1 MKIIKNIVLILLS
14 LIIIIGCTHKTPYTN
29 RSQMIFMSSEE
40 ELALG
45 EKSYQE
51 ALAEAKVI
59 TGTKDANRV
68 KAIGERIAKVADRSD
83 FTWEFNLVEDE
94 ALNAFCLPGGKVVV
108 YTGILKAARNDDQLA
123 TVISHEIAHALAR
136 HGAERMS
143 SAKVQQGIQV
153 LGNVVLAVGAP
164 EYQNVFN
171 QTYGI
176 GTQVGVMLPYGRMQ
190 ESEADEI
197 GIYLMH
203 KAGYNLQE
211 ALKFWE
217 NMSEGKQETN
227 EFLSTHPSSS
237 TRIEDFKKV
246 IVKIQ
251 SQANI

>member
-1 MKIIKNIVLILLS
+1 MKIIKNMVLILLS

-143 SAKVQQGIQV
+143 SSMVQQGVQA

-164 EYQNVFN
+164 EYQNIFN

-197 GIYLMH
+197 GIYLMN
-203 KAGYNLQE
+203 KAGYNVHE
-211 ALKFWE
+211 SLKFWE
-217 NMSEGKQETN
+217 NMSDGKKETSD
-227 EFLSTHPSSS
+227 FLSTHPSST
-237 TRIEDFKKV
+237 TRIKDLEKV
-246 IVKIQ
+246 IAKV
-251 SQANI
+251 QAGK